1 MLSNS
6 SYNITALTVASTVI
20 NGTNVTTVVF
30 IVDFVQNVS
39 LPENA
44 TAVPEPPPSGVT
56 YTFGDL
62 RGVTPSSKCVRLSF
76 ALSASNAQGH
86 VNILLQVHV
95 IHYLCVSCDLLL
107 EMKM

>member
-62 RGVTPSSKCVRLSF
+62 RGVTPSSKCVWLS
-76 ALSASNAQGH
+76 LISASIAQGH
-86 VNILLQVHV
+86 VNILLQV
-95 IHYLCVSCDLLL
+95 L
-107 EMKM
+107 EYITCA